1 VGNPS
6 QSKVETPET
15 ARKTELATR
24 VVSDF
29 ASKLGAGV
37 FVYQRDFESGAPRT
51 VDGGSV
57 AAC

>member
-1 VGNPS
+1 
-6 QSKVETPET
+6 VETPET